1 MAEEKKLNVAKEQR
15 EKIIRNIA
23 DDLRRMPFTFEYVV
37 RKKPKGIKVIY
48 EVTQEQIDR
57 IIAYAERKEKG
68 NDNEN
73 KKKELWQKIKK

>member
-1 MAEEKKLNVAKEQR
+1 MAEEKKLNVAKDQR

-57 IIAYAERKEKG
+57 IIAHAREERERKR
-68 NDNEN
+68 
-73 KKKELWQKIKK
+73 

>member
-1 MAEEKKLNVAKEQR
+1 MSKEEKKLNVAKDQR

-37 RKKPKGIKVIY
+37 KKNPKGIKVIY

-57 IIAYAERKEKG
+57 IIAHAQEERERKL
-68 NDNEN
+68 
-73 KKKELWQKIKK
+73 KKEG